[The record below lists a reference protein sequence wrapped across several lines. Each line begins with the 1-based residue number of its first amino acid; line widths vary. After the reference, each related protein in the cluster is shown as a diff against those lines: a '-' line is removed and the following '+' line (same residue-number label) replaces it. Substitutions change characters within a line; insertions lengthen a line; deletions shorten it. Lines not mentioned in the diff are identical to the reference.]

1 MKSYG
6 KELILDIHNCDV
18 SKFNRTDIAIYIAT
32 LCDKVIDMERED
44 LHWWDYEDD
53 PEGYK
58 EAPSHLK
65 GVSCVQFIKTSTI
78 IIHSLV
84 DLKKIFINVFSCK
97 NFDAEMATVFS
108 EKYFGGKVETYGV
121 IMRS

>member
-18 SKFNRTDIAIYIAT
+18 SKFNRADIEIYIAT
-32 LCDKVIDMERED
+32 LCDKVIGMERED
-44 LHWWDYEDD
+44 LYWWDYEDD

-65 GVSCVQFIKTSTI
+65 GTSCVQFISTSTI
-78 IIHSLV
+78 TIHSLV
-84 DLKKIFINVFSCK
+84 DLKKIFINIFSCK
-97 NFDAEMATVFS
+97 DFDPEMTAAFT
-108 EKYFGGKVETYGV
+108 EKYFGGKVETYEV